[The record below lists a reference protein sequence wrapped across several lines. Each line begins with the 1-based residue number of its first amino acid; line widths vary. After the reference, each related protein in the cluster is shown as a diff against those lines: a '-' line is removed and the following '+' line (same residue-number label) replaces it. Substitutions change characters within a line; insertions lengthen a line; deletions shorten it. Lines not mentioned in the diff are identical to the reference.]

1 MNNERR
7 KQIEEAQ
14 SLLDNAREIL
24 DLAANEEQDSFDN
37 LPEGLQASERGE
49 RMEEIAT
56 QLADVV
62 TILEDAFETLNDCTV

>member
-24 DLAANEEQDSFDN
+24 DIAANEEQDSFDN
-37 LPEGLQASERGE
+37 LPEGLQVSERGE

-62 TILEDAFETLNDCTV
+62 TILEDAFETLNDCTA

>member
-14 SLLDNAREIL
+14 NLLDNAREIL

-62 TILEDAFETLNDCTV
+62 TILEDAFETLNDCTA